1 MASIKLYTLIFVAL
15 TAITTVQFGLEAT
28 VLGEAYW
35 PVLGLIL
42 MLSTIKALAVAG
54 WFMHLFDEP
63 RSIMYL
69 AATGLL
75 CVIALVAGAGYSVQ

>member
-15 TAITTVQFGLEAT
+15 TAITTVQYVLEET
-28 VLGEAYW
+28 VLEVAYW
-35 PVLGLIL
+35 PVLAVIL
-42 MLSTIKALAVAG
+42 AFSTIKAIAVAG

-63 RSIMYL
+63 RSIMYI